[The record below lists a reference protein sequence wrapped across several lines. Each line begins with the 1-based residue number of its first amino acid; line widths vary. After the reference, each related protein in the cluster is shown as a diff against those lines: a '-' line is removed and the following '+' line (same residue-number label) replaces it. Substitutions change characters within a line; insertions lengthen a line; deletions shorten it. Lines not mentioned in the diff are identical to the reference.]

1 MSPFLFA
8 GNAHRRHRFDKAE
21 QVDMAKW
28 TEQTFGQAKRADVAK
43 WTANKGTKPAVGRAK
58 KP

>member
-1 MSPFLFA
+1 MSPFLFT
-8 GNAHRRHRFDKAE
+8 GNAHLQHFKRAK

-28 TEQTFGQAKRADVAK
+28 TVQTFGQVEEADVAK
-43 WTANKGTKPAVGRAK
+43 WTANKGTKPTARAK